1 MKPGSWHKWGVTL
14 SDKLPN
20 GLRPDGTR
28 AVAAP
33 ALAQL
38 LSDSALS
45 RAALA
50 ACGFP
55 LALADATAKGRP
67 ITYVNSSFETFFGYR
82 GDEVLGR
89 PVITLLFPEAD
100 GAASM
105 FNEAPVRLQ
114 MRARR
119 KDASTADV
127 ELSIGMVHGVEGRLT
142 HWVLAFAD
150 RGEIAR
156 MHEELRVLR
165 AICAAP

>member
-1 MKPGSWHKWGVTL
+1 VTL

-20 GLRPDGTR
+20 GAKPGQDGTR

-33 ALAQL
+33 ALARF

-55 LALADATAKGRP
+55 LALADASAKGRP
-67 ITYVNSSFETFFGYR
+67 LTYVNPSFEAFFGYR
-82 GDEVLGR
+82 SGEVLGR
-89 PVITLLFPEAD
+89 PAITLLFPEAD
-100 GAASM
+100 GASSM
-105 FNEAPVRLQ
+105 FNDAPARLQ

-119 KDASTADV
+119 KDGSSADV

-165 AICAAP
+165 SIAAAP

>member
-1 MKPGSWHKWGVTL
+1 MTL

-20 GLRPDGTR
+20 GRQQ
-28 AVAAP
+28 AP
-33 ALAQL
+33 ALARL

-55 LALADATAKGRP
+55 VALADATAKGRP
-67 ITYVNSSFETFFGYR
+67 FTYVNSAFEAFFGYR
-82 GDEVLGR
+82 ADEVLGR
-89 PVITLLFPEAD
+89 PVITLLFPED
-100 GAASM
+100 EAAAGM
-105 FNEAPVRLQ
+105 FNDAPVRLL

-119 KDASTADV
+119 KDNAAAEV
-127 ELSIGMVHGVEGRLT
+127 ELSLGMVHGVDGRLT

-156 MHEELRVLR
+156 MREELRVLR
-165 AICAAP
+165 AIAAAP

>member
-1 MKPGSWHKWGVTL
+1 MTL

-20 GLRPDGTR
+20 GVRTGPDGTR

-33 ALAQL
+33 ALARL

-55 LALADATAKGRP
+55 VALSDAAAKGRP
-67 ITYVNSSFETFFGYR
+67 LTYVNSAFETFFGYR
-82 GDEVLGR
+82 GDEAVGR
-89 PVITLLFPEAD
+89 PAITLLFPED
-100 GAASM
+100 EGAASM
-105 FNEAPVRLQ
+105 FNDAPVRLQ

-119 KDASTADV
+119 KDGAAVDV
-127 ELSIGMVHGVEGRLT
+127 DLSIGMVHGVDGRLT

-150 RGEIAR
+150 RSEIER
-156 MHEELRVLR
+156 MREELRVLR
-165 AICAAP
+165 SIAAAP

>member
-1 MKPGSWHKWGVTL
+1 MTLPDKP
-14 SDKLPN
+14 PN
-20 GLRPDGTR
+20 GLKTPQ
-28 AVAAP
+28 AP
-33 ALAQL
+33 ALARL

-55 LALADATAKGRP
+55 VALADAIGKGRP
-67 ITYVNSSFETFFGYR
+67 LTYVNPAFEAFFGYR
-82 GDEVLGR
+82 AADVLGR

-100 GAASM
+100 GAGSM
-105 FNEAPVRLQ
+105 FNEAPARLQ

-119 KDASTADV
+119 KDGSGAEV
-127 ELSIGMVHGVEGRLT
+127 ELSIGMVHGADGRLT

-156 MHEELRVLR
+156 MQEELRVLR
-165 AICAAP
+165 AIAAAP

>member
-1 MKPGSWHKWGVTL
+1 MTVP
-14 SDKLPN
+14 DKLPN
-20 GLRPDGTR
+20 GSRPR
-28 AVAAP
+28 EAP
-33 ALAQL
+33 ALARL
-38 LSDSALS
+38 LADSSLS

-55 LALADATAKGRP
+55 VALADASAKGKP
-67 ITYVNSSFETFFGYR
+67 LTYVNPSFEDFFGYR
-82 GDEVLGR
+82 AEEVLGR

-105 FNEAPVRLQ
+105 FSDAPARRH

-119 KDASTADV
+119 KDGAGADV
-127 ELSIGMVHGVEGRLT
+127 ELSIGMVHGVDGRLT

-156 MHEELRVLR
+156 MQEELRVLR
-165 AICAAP
+165 AISAAP

>member
-1 MKPGSWHKWGVTL
+1 MTL

-20 GLRPDGTR
+20 GRISGQDGTR

-33 ALAQL
+33 ALARF

-55 LALADATAKGRP
+55 VALSDATAKGRP
-67 ITYVNSSFETFFGYR
+67 FTYVNAAFESFFGYR
-82 GDEVLGR
+82 VEEVLGR
-89 PVITLLFPEAD
+89 PVITLLFPED
-100 GAASM
+100 EIAASM
-105 FNEAPVRLQ
+105 FNEAPARLQ

-119 KDASTADV
+119 KDGAAAEV
-127 ELSIGMVHGVEGRLT
+127 ELSIGMVHSVDGRLT

-150 RGEIAR
+150 RSEIAR
-156 MHEELRVLR
+156 MREELRVLR
-165 AICAAP
+165 AIDAAP

>member
-1 MKPGSWHKWGVTL
+1 MTL

-20 GLRPDGTR
+20 GKFSPP
-28 AVAAP
+28 AP
-33 ALAQL
+33 ALARF

-55 LALADATAKGRP
+55 VALSDATAKGRP
-67 ITYVNSSFETFFGYR
+67 FTYVNTAFEAFFGYR
-82 GDEVLGR
+82 SEEVLGR
-89 PVITLLFPEAD
+89 PVITLLFPQDES
-100 GAASM
+100 AANM
-105 FNEAPVRLQ
+105 FSEAPARVQ

-119 KDASTADV
+119 KDGLAAEV
-127 ELSIGMVHGVEGRLT
+127 ELSIGMVHGIDGRLT

-156 MHEELRVLR
+156 MREELRILK
-165 AICAAP
+165 AIDAAP